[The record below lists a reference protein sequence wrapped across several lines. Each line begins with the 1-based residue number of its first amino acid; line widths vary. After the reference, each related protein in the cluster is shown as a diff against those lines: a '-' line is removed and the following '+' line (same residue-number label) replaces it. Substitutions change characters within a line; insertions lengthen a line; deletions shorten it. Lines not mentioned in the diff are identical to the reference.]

1 MAEQAG
7 GQVTAAAPVAAS
19 APAEEAA
26 RIAAMAARGML
37 VAYWAEVQGDAPAI
51 LSRHGNRTYAE
62 LNANANRLLHFLRS
76 QGLAAGSAVAI
87 LCGNVP
93 EFIETVVACQRGG
106 FRYTPVNWHLA
117 PEEVAY
123 ILDDCE
129 AEAWIVAAEFGGK
142 VAGVPEERVRAKLAV
157 GGAIPGFDDYAAA
170 LAGQSADDPADPVLG
185 KSMLYTSGTTGRPKG
200 VVKDGV
206 LVLLPQREGTR
217 ANYHRGDVQ
226 LLCGPAYH
234 AAPLAFDIAIP
245 LASGAAVLMMERF
258 DPAEA
263 LALIE
268 RHRVTHSHM
277 VPTMF
282 QRLLALPKTVREAA
296 DTSSL
301 RLIIHG
307 AAPVTPEVK
316 RTMIEWLGPI
326 LYEYYAST
334 EASANIGITSEEWLE
349 RPGSV
354 GRLLPEFGAKV
365 LDDDGLPCPPGVP
378 GKVSFRQPATG
389 RVSYFKAEDKNR
401 EVFAGDYYTVGDI
414 GYVDEDGYLFL
425 TGRSAETI
433 ISGGVNIYPQEVDV
447 ALESHPA
454 VRQSCTVGVPN
465 AEWGEEVRG
474 VVSLNPGFTPDAE
487 LASALIQQCRASLA
501 GYKVPRQI
509 DFVDEVPTSEAGKKE
524 RRKVRASYWE
534 GQARA
539 I

>member
-1 MAEQAG
+1 
-7 GQVTAAAPVAAS
+7 VTAPATAAR
-19 APAEEAA
+19 APADEAA
-26 RIAAMAARGML
+26 RIAAMAAQGML
-37 VAYWAEVQGDAPAI
+37 VAYWAEMQGDAPAI
-51 LSRHGNRTYAE
+51 LSPRGDRTYAE
-62 LNANANRLLHFLRS
+62 LNANANRLLHYLRGR
-76 QGLAAGSAVAI
+76 GLGAGSAVAI

-117 PEEVAY
+117 PDEVAY
-123 ILDDCE
+123 ILDDCD
-129 AEAWIVAAEFGGK
+129 AEAWVVAAEFGDK
-142 VAGVPEERVRAKLAV
+142 VVGASGDLAKARLAV
-157 GGAIPGFDDYAAA
+157 GGSIAGFEDYGAA
-170 LAGQSADDPADPVLG
+170 LAGQTADDPDDPVLG

-206 LVLLPQREGTR
+206 LVVLPQREGTR
-217 ANYHRGDVQ
+217 ANYQRGDVQ

-234 AAPLAFDIAIP
+234 AAPLAFDIIIP

-258 DPAEA
+258 DPAQA

-268 RHRVTHSHM
+268 QHRVTHCHM

-282 QRLLALPKTVREAA
+282 QRLLALPREIRDAA

-316 RTMIEWLGPI
+316 LAMIDWLGPI

-365 LDDDGLPCPPGVP
+365 LDEAGEPCPPGVP
-378 GKVSFRQPATG
+378 GKVSFRQPAAG
-389 RVSYFKAEDKNR
+389 RVSYFKAEEKNR

-433 ISGGVNIYPQEVDV
+433 ISGGVNIYPQEIDV
-447 ALESHPA
+447 VLEGHPA

-465 AEWGEEVRG
+465 SEWGEEVRG
-474 VVSLNPGFTPDAE
+474 VVSLEPGYEPTPQ
-487 LASALIQQCRASLA
+487 LADALIQCAKDSLA

-509 DFVDEVPTSEAGKKE
+509 DFVDEVPTSAAGKKE
-524 RRKVRASYWE
+524 RRKVREPYWQN
-534 GQARA
+534 QARA